1 MDKTISDI
9 IFDPKYEINEFAKDK
24 NGKWDSVQDGKVSL
38 YKELISSMPHSDKTT
53 ESYCETLQ
61 RENQYLRDK
70 LSTRNKKME
79 ELVRENTEL
88 DSEIRELKDKL
99 TYYHVDWLKEE
110 I

>member
-24 NGKWDSVQDGKVSL
+24 DGKWDSVRDGKVSL

-70 LSTRNKKME
+70 LLRIGGE
-79 ELVRENTEL
+79 EW
-88 DSEIRELKDKL
+88 I
-99 TYYHVDWLKEE
+99 TY
-110 I
+110 